1 MNFAAIE
8 IGSNEVRMI
17 VGKLTD
23 SCELRVLERWSAHL
37 CLGDSVFENG
47 VIPENIV
54 QQLEQTILGLLQESQ
69 KFSQVKVSLSATSAM
84 RDAENRNEVVSRLK
98 TLVGH
103 PVKILSGK
111 EESQCLLEGVKSFL
125 PQTLFSK
132 FPLKQTI
139 LADLGGGSLEISLLE
154 SASNSKNSRNNFLH
168 SFDIGTLRLKKMNSV
183 LQQLESSLTEE
194 LTELKQLYSVN
205 PQDSSHLI
213 LTGGNAKTFAR
224 LFTKVSTKYVSD
236 KSSTNLTEN
245 WLSMDCNEFE
255 RIEQMFQQQSVEEQQ
270 ARLGLRLQQTEV
282 FNIALTVFRI
292 IGERLR
298 TNRLSIPFFGL
309 KESLLLNL
317 VSANIKKSQEDI
329 TLVLTSRPPKKFKIS
344 T

>member
-8 IGSNEVRMI
+8 IGSNAVRMI
-17 VGKLTD
+17 VGELTD

-37 CLGDSVFENG
+37 RLGDSVFENG

-54 QQLEQTILGLLQESQ
+54 QQLEQTIQGLLQESQ
-69 KFSQVKVSLSATSAM
+69 NFSQVKVSLSATSAM
-84 RDAENRNEVVSRLK
+84 REAENGTEVVSRLQ

-125 PQTLFSK
+125 PQTLFRK
-132 FPLKQTI
+132 FPLKQAI

-154 SASNSKNSRNNFLH
+154 SADMSNSSRNNFPH

-236 KSSTNLTEN
+236 KSSTNLQEN
-245 WLSMDCNEFE
+245 SLSMNWSEFE
-255 RIEQMFQQQSVEEQQ
+255 RIEQLFQQQSLEEQQ
-270 ARLGLRLQQTEV
+270 ARWGLQVQQTEV
-282 FNIALTVFRI
+282 FNIALAVFRI
-292 IGERLR
+292 IGEKIR
-298 TNRLSIPFFGL
+298 TERLSIPFFGL
-309 KESLLLNL
+309 NESLLLNL
-317 VSANIKKSQEDI
+317 V
-329 TLVLTSRPPKKFKIS
+329 
-344 T
+344 

>member
-8 IGSNEVRMI
+8 IGSNAVRMI

-37 CLGDSVFENG
+37 RLGDSVFENG

-54 QQLEQTILGLLQESQ
+54 QQLEQTIQGLLQESQ
-69 KFSQVKVSLSATSAM
+69 NFSQVKVSLSATSAM
-84 RDAENRNEVVSRLK
+84 RDAENRKEVVSRLQ

-154 SASNSKNSRNNFLH
+154 SADKSNSSRNNFMH
-168 SFDIGTLRLKKMNSV
+168 SFDIGTLRLKKMNLV
-183 LQQLESSLTEE
+183 LQQLESRLTEE
-194 LTELKQLYSVN
+194 LTPLDQLYSVN

-236 KSSTNLTEN
+236 KSSTNLQEN
-245 WLSMDCNEFE
+245 SLSMNWSEFE
-255 RIEQMFQQQSVEEQQ
+255 RIEQLFQQQSLEEQQ
-270 ARLGLRLQQTEV
+270 ARWGLQVQQTEV
-282 FNIALTVFRI
+282 FNIALAVFRI
-292 IGERLR
+292 IGEKIR
-298 TNRLSIPFFGL
+298 TERLSIPFFGL

-317 VSANIKKSQEDI
+317 VSANIKKTQEDI
-329 TLVLTSRPPKKFKIS
+329 TLVLTSGPPKRFKIS
-344 T
+344 I

>member
-8 IGSNEVRMI
+8 IGSNAVRMI

-37 CLGDSVFENG
+37 RLGDSVFENG

-54 QQLEQTILGLLQESQ
+54 QQLEQTIQGLLQESQ
-69 KFSQVKVSLSATSAM
+69 NFSQVKVSLSATSAM
-84 RDAENRNEVVSRLK
+84 RDAENRKEVVSRLQ

-154 SASNSKNSRNNFLH
+154 SADKSNSSRNNFMH
-168 SFDIGTLRLKKMNSV
+168 SFDIGTLRLKKMNLV
-183 LQQLESSLTEE
+183 LQQLESRLTEE
-194 LTELKQLYSVN
+194 LTPLDQLYSVN

-224 LFTKVSTKYVSD
+224 LFTKVSTEYVSD
-236 KSSTNLTEN
+236 KSSTNLQEN
-245 WLSMDCNEFE
+245 WLSMDWSEFE
-255 RIEQMFQQQSVEEQQ
+255 RIAQLFQQQSVEEQQ
-270 ARLGLRLQQTEV
+270 ASWGLRVQQTGI

-292 IGERLR
+292 IGGK
-298 TNRLSIPFFGL
+298 T
-309 KESLLLNL
+309 
-317 VSANIKKSQEDI
+317 
-329 TLVLTSRPPKKFKIS
+329 
-344 T
+344 